1 MKKTKLLSLL
11 LAVVMILTSFTAAFP
26 VFATSNVEKAETL
39 IANFKG
45 IMKREKP
52 TAKHLAAYNEM
63 LDAYNALSQEEI
75 DNFDVILFDKLLLA
89 VYAREIV
96 LWKAEN
102 NSTSMSN
109 ASKASHERAKAVIK
123 MPAYVDE
130 AVDLATSVSSV
141 TKPAQ
146 ADALLEKLKT
156 VSPNAI
162 IMAGGYYKSY
172 KNFNY
177 EISKKYGAAFID
189 TFAKKLSAITQ
200 AADSEN
206 KPKEVKPISKPNPKK
221 FEGGE
226 SNPAYIEGFKKYL
239 ESKEANAE
247 YMVKKY
253 AFEGEKHY
261 MNAVKAITDAVPAF
275 SYFYDIAVSSIS
287 AKRAFDE
294 SGDITVNGE
303 VKKIFSSLSDEQKT
317 WLTAFGNTVLCEKKV
332 NSETAFGTEYG
343 YNTWNINSLVNF
355 CVDLDGLHYVNEF
368 ENTVASVDEP
378 YTNSDIET
386 VKEAYEKIPASFTG
400 SISKEISEKYKKIL
414 AAIKPDDISE
424 EQPDLSKYN
433 ATNVSYA
440 NISEKNAKELAD
452 IVVDLALKAAGVSDA
467 KELIST
473 KVLTNGTVLALAKLL
488 YPLFADLT
496 TDLISVTP
504 KTLSNNL
511 KEEKFAGAAA
521 ALAAADDDWDAVE
534 IKNGDFGFTDGDA
547 EGFLD
552 AAAAML
558 RGGSLIHLALKLENS
573 LSASKGTYYGAYED
587 LVPILEMLDLK
598 SVMSSDDYTAYVKA
612 AENSNDAKFRAIL
625 APIVYLLV
633 DFGND
638 PINTVCD
645 VLPKVAYAIDSNTVN
660 DGVNAL
666 LSKMTLVNV
675 GPVDLTTAGVYKI
688 LNDKLLAPK
697 GIKLSEESFAALIL
711 DLSGCGT
718 AAAKTSVARGHA
730 YRLGI
735 ESDKAKSMVV
745 IMTWLIDSAS
755 NNKEFVNSL
764 LDMLITDNDILKSA
778 LKLLI
783 GASATFIPKKL
794 VYFLVMVFIHLANI
808 YTSLSKVFSK

>member
-1 MKKTKLLSLL
+1 MKRTKLLSLL
-11 LAVVMILTSFTAAFP
+11 LAIVMILTSFTAAFP

-75 DNFDVILFDKLLLA
+75 DDFDVILFDKLLLA

-102 NSTSMSN
+102 NSTSTSN

-130 AVDLATSVSSV
+130 AIDLATSVNSV
-141 TKPAQ
+141 KKQNQ

-156 VSPNAI
+156 VSPNAV
-162 IMAGGYYKSY
+162 IMAGAYYKLY
-172 KNFNY
+172 NNFNY

-189 TFAKKLSAITQ
+189 TFAKKISAITQ

-206 KPKEVKPISKPNPKK
+206 KPKEVKVISKPNPKK

-226 SNPAYIEGFKKYL
+226 SNPAYIEEFKKYL

-247 YMVKKY
+247 YMVKEY

-261 MNAVKAITDAVPAF
+261 MNAVKAITDAVPSY

-294 SGDITVNGE
+294 SGDVTVNGE
-303 VKKIFSSLSDEQKT
+303 VKKIYSSLSDEQKT
-317 WLTAFGNTVLCEKKV
+317 WLTAFGNTVLCNKKI

-343 YNTWNINSLVNF
+343 YSTWTINSLVNF
-355 CVDLDGLHYVNEF
+355 CVDLDGFHYVNEF
-368 ENTVASVDEP
+368 ENIVASVDEP

-386 VKEAYEKIPASFTG
+386 VKMAFKKIPASFTG
-400 SISKEISEKYKKIL
+400 GISKEISDKYKKIL

-424 EQPDLSKYN
+424 EQPDLSKYK

-440 NISEKNAKELAD
+440 NISENNAKELAD

-467 KELIST
+467 KELINT
-473 KVLTNGTVLALAKLL
+473 KVLTNETVLALAKLL
-488 YPLFADLT
+488 YPLLADLT
-496 TDLISVTP
+496 TDLISVNP
-504 KTLSNNL
+504 KTLSNSL
-511 KEEKFAGAAA
+511 KEEEFAGAAA
-521 ALAAADDDWDAVE
+521 ALAAADDWDAVI
-534 IKNGDFGFTDGDA
+534 IKNGDFGFADGDA

-573 LSASKGTYYGAYED
+573 LSTSIGTYYGAYED

-638 PINTVCD
+638 PINTICD

-666 LSKMTLVNV
+666 LSKMTLVDV
-675 GPVDLTTAGVYKI
+675 DPVDLTTAGVYKI

-697 GIKLSEESFAALIL
+697 EIKLSEESFAALIS

-718 AAAKTSVARGHA
+718 AVAKSSVARGHA

-745 IMTWLIDSAS
+745 IMAWLIDSTS

-764 LDMLITDNDILKSA
+764 LDMLITDNNILKSA

-783 GASATFIPKKL
+783 GASATFVPKKL
-794 VYFLVMVFIHLANI
+794 VYFLVMIFIHVANI
-808 YTSLSKVFSK
+808 YTSLSKVLDK